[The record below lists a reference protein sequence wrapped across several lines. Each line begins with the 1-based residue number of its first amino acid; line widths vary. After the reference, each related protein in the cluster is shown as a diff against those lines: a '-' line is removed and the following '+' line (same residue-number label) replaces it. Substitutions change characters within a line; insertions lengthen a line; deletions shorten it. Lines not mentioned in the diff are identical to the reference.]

1 MKITHLEIDR
11 FGVWRNLSLPLSSPE
26 LNVVFG
32 PNEAGKTT
40 LMRFLRGVLFGY
52 ADRDSLNAIH
62 PASGMLEVEHE
73 GGNYL
78 VQRTGDVLSITG
90 DRELEEEDAQ
100 RFLKEMLGNVTKD
113 VFDNVCCFGLDELQQ
128 LSVLS
133 GEEIVEKLFGV
144 SLGHKGKFILQAIKD
159 AERRKQEMTLGS
171 EHKISIRRLITDHDR
186 LTRQL
191 DELGEPR
198 KQLSGLKEQL
208 LSVEQRITNLQ
219 KQQKDSEN
227 EQEGYQ
233 FLQRVHGPW
242 SQVRNLEAKLESL
255 PVVDDFPEEGIARLD
270 EIESDLDVLLEE
282 RSALRDKLR
291 RLESELTQAHESQQ
305 VLDELPAI
313 RVLLDQ
319 ANQLDGRQQIPASD
333 REELRRLEE
342 SLNLKMK
349 ELGDNWTLERLGRL
363 HLSPEQ
369 QQKLSH
375 VAQDYEKFL
384 KRRAR
389 TRRKIESLSKSTQK
403 EQQELERQS
412 SKWQGQS
419 GAQMLE
425 RTERLLNSSRD
436 RERFS
441 MRAEQLDDRISL
453 LEQQQQS
460 LIEAEPLPKGV
471 QYLLTGFTV
480 AGAMLAI
487 LGIWQ
492 GVNVSGLA
500 GAVYVLLGLTCGGLG
515 FALQWHFSSEQGETL
530 GKLQK
535 EVDQLRQQRFEV
547 TTKLGTL
554 GQSEQPADLSALTS
568 QLTTYQKWID
578 REAEWETRRREASQL
593 RASLQ
598 ELRRDLANT
607 RERWLQTLRDI
618 GLNET
623 VKIADGWKSW
633 NAALEL
639 KSIQHQIMSLRE
651 KHSQSGEL
659 RQVFDSSV
667 LKVQEKITR
676 SPIHSSTHE
685 IIEEWRDN
693 FETWQQLW
701 QRKQEVAHE
710 QRQIQ
715 SRLEE
720 LESDIK
726 SVRSKHS
733 QLLAAGGA
741 HDRQSFDERALWY
754 RERRELLELME
765 MAREELDRAIGEQRH
780 LAIFEDDL
788 LEFNAGETQE
798 RLQELTHQL
807 GKIESKLTTSYE
819 KRGELRQQRD
829 SILNDRRDSR
839 LRQEVAEVE
848 EQIKQQC
855 ERWLGID
862 RAEQA
867 ISHIKFTLER
877 EQRPATLQRAE
888 QYFRMLTGGR
898 YQRVWAPLG
907 EHDLH
912 VEDHAGLARQLNE
925 LSGGTREQLLL
936 SLRLA
941 LVEEQ
946 RKEGIHL
953 PFILDDILVN
963 FDETRVASAMET
975 LQEFAQSGTQTL
987 LLTCHSH
994 LAEAFSNQGVSVTN
1008 LPTRE
1013 HQTERLA
1020 G

>member
-52 ADRDSLNAIH
+52 AEQDSLDATH
-62 PASGMLEVEHE
+62 PASGMLEVQYRD
-73 GGNYL
+73 GNYL
-78 VQRTGDVLSITG
+78 VQRTGDVLAITG
-90 DRELEEEDAQ
+90 DRELEGDNAQ
-100 RFLKEMLGNVTKD
+100 RFLTEMLGNVTKD

-144 SLGHKGKFILQAIKD
+144 SLGHKGKFILQALKD

-171 EHKISIRRLITDHDR
+171 EHKISIRRLINDHDR
-186 LTRQL
+186 LSRQL
-191 DELGEPR
+191 DDLGEPR
-198 KQLSGLKEQL
+198 KRLSGLKEQL
-208 LSVEQRITNLQ
+208 LKIEQTISDLQ
-219 KQQKDSEN
+219 QRQSSLEN
-227 EQEGYQ
+227 ERVGYQ

-242 SQVRNLEAKLESL
+242 SQVRELQTKLDTI
-255 PVVDDFPEEGIARLD
+255 PVVDEFPENGIARLD
-270 EIESDLDVLLEE
+270 ELEHDLNLLLEE
-282 RSALRDKLR
+282 RSALR
-291 RLESELTQAHESQQ
+291 SELRQLEEELSTATESQPII
-305 VLDELPAI
+305 DELPAI

-319 ANQLDGRQQIPASD
+319 AQQLDGRQEIPESD
-333 REELRRLEE
+333 RHELQRLEE
-342 SLNLKMK
+342 KLNQKLP
-349 ELGDNWTLERLGRL
+349 ELGDNWTLERLGR
-363 HLSPEQ
+363 HELSPEQ

-375 VAQDYEKFL
+375 AAQNYEKTL

-389 TRRKIESLSKSTQK
+389 ARRKIESLSKSNQK
-403 EQQELERQS
+403 EQQDLERQS

-436 RERFS
+436 RERLN
-441 MRAEQLDDRISL
+441 MRSEQLDDRIAM
-453 LEQQQQS
+453 LEHQQQS
-460 LIEAEPLPKGV
+460 LIETEPLPTGV

-480 AGAMLAI
+480 AGALLAV

-492 GVNVSGLA
+492 GVSVSGLA
-500 GAVYVLLGLTCGGLG
+500 GAVYFLLGLTCGGLG
-515 FALQWHFSSEQGETL
+515 LALQWHFSSEQGETL
-530 GKLQK
+530 GKIQK
-535 EVDQLRQQRFEV
+535 EVDQLRQQRAEIQ
-547 TTKLGTL
+547 TKLESL
-554 GQSEQPADLSALTS
+554 GQSDQTSDLSALTG
-568 QLTTYQKWID
+568 QLTTYQRWID
-578 REAEWETRRREASQL
+578 REAEWQNNRKEASQI

-598 ELRRDLANT
+598 EIRRDLANH
-607 RERWLQTLRDI
+607 RDRWLQTLREI

-633 NAALEL
+633 ESALEL
-639 KSIQHQIMSLRE
+639 KSVQHQISALRD

-667 LKVQEKITR
+667 FKIQEKITNE
-676 SPIHSSTHE
+676 PVHSSAHG
-685 IIEEWRDN
+685 IIAEWREN
-693 FETWQQLW
+693 YESWNRLW
-701 QRKQEVAHE
+701 QRKQEITRE
-710 QRQIQ
+710 QRQVQ

-726 SVRSKHS
+726 SLRSRHS
-733 QLLAAGGA
+733 QLLTAGGA
-741 HDRQSFDERALWY
+741 HDRQSFDQRALWFQ
-754 RERRELLELME
+754 ERQELVELIE
-765 MAREELDRAIGEQRH
+765 MSRDELDRAIGEEKQ

-788 LEFNAGETQE
+788 LEYDASHTRE
-798 RLQELTHQL
+798 RLNDLSHQLNQIELELTATH
-807 GKIESKLTTSYE
+807 E

-829 SILNDRRDSR
+829 SILNDRREPH
-839 LRQEVAEVE
+839 LRQEIAEID

-867 ISHIKFTLER
+867 ISHIKFSLER

-888 QYFRMLTGGR
+888 QYFRMLTTGR

-912 VEDHAGLARQLNE
+912 VEDHAGLARKLNE

-946 RKEGIHL
+946 RQEGIHL

-963 FDETRVASAMET
+963 FDETRVSSAMET
-975 LQEFAQSGTQTL
+975 LKEFSQNGTQTL

-994 LAEAFSNQGVSVTN
+994 LAEAFADQGVSVTN
-1008 LPTRE
+1008 LPKRE
-1013 HQTERLA
+1013 QQTERLA